1 VTSIDTDSTIRS
13 RSNRSVG
20 DVVGDVG
27 DVVTVSRRFPKPTA
41 PSDPNPFRET
51 ALSRSATPSA
61 RNASS
66 TRARYASFA
75 SCERDAA
82 KRELVEA
89 FWSATTSDAPWCID
103 GSSMPEESHSFRG
116 ADREGARR
124 SAAENSLGGEARRD
138 ALDSRSSSLRDM
150 VVQRSG
156 EANSSDTHRE
166 TGKDVD
172 EIREELMRRVS
183 RSGGRAY
190 PSSSPPRRRDRDAF
204 RRASADERASFMP
217 EALTGLAREVATETK
232 WQSRR
237 FYRSVR
243 HFSRMDAFALEDA
256 ISACAR

>member
-1 VTSIDTDSTIRS
+1 
-13 RSNRSVG
+13 
-20 DVVGDVG
+20 
-27 DVVTVSRRFPKPTA
+27 
-41 PSDPNPFRET
+41 
-51 ALSRSATPSA
+51 
-61 RNASS
+61 
-66 TRARYASFA
+66 
-75 SCERDAA
+75 
-82 KRELVEA
+82 
-89 FWSATTSDAPWCID
+89 
-103 GSSMPEESHSFRG
+103 MPEKSHSFRG

-243 HFSRMDAFALEDA
+243 IFHGWTRSRSKTPFRH
-256 ISACAR
+256 ARGDVRFVGAPRPTRGARRRRGGAAAGLRAHRSVWTGRN